1 MPRDST
7 LRCVERTAQKSLP
20 LILAREFAANLA
32 TPLVVLDE
40 EGTIVFYNEPAERI
54 IGQSPGELG
63 NLPEQEWRARFPAER
78 LDGTPVADEDQPT
91 AVARRERHPTHET
104 LVYRMLDGQKHTL
117 AVTAIPLLGREDELL
132 GVVAVF
138 WEQRNE

>member
-1 MPRDST
+1 M
-7 LRCVERTAQKSLP
+7 
-20 LILAREFAANLA
+20 ILAREFAANLA

-40 EGTIVFYNEPAERI
+40 VGTLVFYNEPAERI
-54 IGQSPGELG
+54 IGQTPGEFGILR
-63 NLPEQEWRARFPAER
+63 EREWRARFSAER

-104 LVYRMLDGQKHTL
+104 LIYKMVDGRQHTL
-117 AVTAIPLLGREDELL
+117 SVTAIPLLGREDEFL

-138 WEQRNE
+138 WEQPKE

>member
-1 MPRDST
+1 
-7 LRCVERTAQKSLP
+7 VERTAHRSLP

-54 IGQSPGELG
+54 IGQTLGEFG
-63 NLPEQEWRARFPAER
+63 NLPEQEWRTRFSAER
-78 LDGTPVADEDQPT
+78 LDGTPVDNEDQP
-91 AVARRERHPTHET
+91 AAIARREHRPTHDT
-104 LVYRMLDGQKHTL
+104 LVYTMVDGRQHTL
-117 AVTAIPLLGREDELL
+117 SVTAIPLLGRDDELL

-138 WEQRNE
+138 WEQPDE

>member
-1 MPRDST
+1 
-7 LRCVERTAQKSLP
+7 VERTAHRSLP

-40 EGTIVFYNEPAERI
+40 AGTLVFYNEPAERI
-54 IGQSPGELG
+54 IGQTPAELG
-63 NLPEQEWRARFPAER
+63 NLPERDWRARFNAER
-78 LDGTPVADEDQPT
+78 LDGTPVDNEDQPT
-91 AVARRERHPTHET
+91 AVARREHRPTHET
-104 LVYRMLDGQKHTL
+104 LVYKMLDGRRHTL